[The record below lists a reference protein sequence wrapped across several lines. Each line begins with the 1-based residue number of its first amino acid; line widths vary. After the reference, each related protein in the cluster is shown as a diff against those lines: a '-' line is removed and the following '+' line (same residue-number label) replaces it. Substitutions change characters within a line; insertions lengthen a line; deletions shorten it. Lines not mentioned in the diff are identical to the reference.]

1 MVTRYVIHVGDKT
14 TTDGTVLTTE
24 QQLHGAFGKGTAL
37 IGDPVY
43 CPACK
48 TTGQIIA
55 NGPRLPMTIS
65 GRQIALSGDLC
76 LCKCAKLPKLVAVH
90 QKLAVKVGDSA
101 ETTPAPAQQLAARGV
116 SEQQEAE
123 CHAQYERSMEECG
136 VLSAMRG
143 RNPAVYQA
151 CARRAFELYQQCRGY

>member
-14 TTDGTVLTTE
+14 STDGTVLTTE

-76 LCKCAKLPKLVAVH
+76 LCKCAKLPELVAVH

-101 ETTPAPAQQLAARGV
+101 EAAPAPVQQLAARGV

-123 CHAQYERSMEECG
+123 CHAQYDADMVSCQAYR
-136 VLSAMRG
+136 AMYGGNVR
-143 RNPAVYQA
+143 VYALCKQ
-151 CARRAFELYQQCRGY
+151 RAFENYQQCRGY